1 MLTRQQNERKFTQW
15 IELPNG
21 GRRHWL
27 DVAGHRG
34 WQARCRIALAV
45 NTAGLAQAIQFGDRL
60 AIGLGLGEGFQIAR
74 IGLRRDL
81 SVAPEV
87 GHAFFELLRFTRS
100 WPVAL
105 RVAV

>member
-1 MLTRQQNERKFTQW
+1 
-15 IELPNG
+15 
-21 GRRHWL
+21 
-27 DVAGHRG
+27 
-34 WQARCRIALAV
+34 
-45 NTAGLAQAIQFGDRL
+45 
-60 AIGLGLGEGFQIAR
+60 LGLGEGFQIAR